1 MSARGNARKARKF
14 FPWPSPDGSLI
25 LNGSMDAEIQK
36 AVDGGKLTVQAG
48 QALEKLLPGS
58 YCFHKS
64 WGFGRVESINFLV
77 SQLTVDFRAK
87 KGHSMQ
93 LQYAAESLQPIPPEH
108 ILALKASDLPGLK
121 AKAKEDP
128 VGLMRTILESFGGKA
143 SQDQISQ
150 ALMPEVFN
158 ETEWKRWWEGAKK
171 ALKKDG
177 HFSLPAKKGEPI
189 LLREQAVSRHD
200 EVLEQFFHARQLKD
214 QLNALDA
221 IIKSLDSFPDPA
233 PLRPIVIA
241 AEDASRKSLKLRPAA
256 AFEMLLAR
264 NEICEKTGI
273 EPTPGA
279 PALAQ
284 MLRDEEKNLVEIL
297 PEIGAAK
304 QKRVLAAFPEAFGE
318 EWVFKA
324 IRLLLRSPGRVVAEI
339 ARLLQDQDRHLD
351 LKKEVDRSIHDH
363 SLSTDVLYWLCKER
377 NTSLFNDLI
386 SAEVFSAILTALER
400 EQMTSSRPGGRLHDL
415 LLEDRELVP
424 DLLASAEIGVVRETV
439 RKLLLTPVF
448 EELNKRSLLGRIV
461 RVYPEMQA
469 MLEGDGAE
477 RQEALIVSWE
487 SLERR
492 KEEYEDLIKKKIPEN
507 TREIAV
513 ARSYGDLRENFEFKA
528 AKEMQRV
535 LQRRQAEMETALS
548 LARGTDFSNA
558 DTGQVSIG
566 TIVTYRNLDS
576 GESQTYTILGA
587 WDGQVEKSILSY
599 QSGVSQALLGKKVGE
614 HAELPTEVG
623 TEKVEL
629 VSIEAYH
636 GAAVTA

>member
-1 MSARGNARKARKF
+1 
-14 FPWPSPDGSLI
+14 
-25 LNGSMDAEIQK
+25 MDAEIQK
-36 AVDGGKLTVQAG
+36 AVDGGKLTSQAG
-48 QALEKLLPGS
+48 KALEKLMPGS

-64 WGFGRVESINFLV
+64 WGFGRVEAVNFLV
-77 SQLTVDFRAK
+77 SQLTVDFRTK

-108 ILALKASDLPGLK
+108 ILALKASDLAGLK

-128 VGLMRTILESFGGKA
+128 VGLMRTILNSFGGKA
-143 SQDQISQ
+143 TQDQISG

-158 ETEWKRWWEGAKK
+158 DTEWKRWWDSAKK

-177 HFSLPAKKGEPI
+177 HFSIPAKKGEPI
-189 LLREQAVSRHD
+189 LLREEAVSRVD
-200 EVLEQFFHARQLKD
+200 EVLEQFFQARQLKD
-214 QLNALDA
+214 QLVALDA
-221 IIKSLDSFPDPA
+221 IIKNLDGFSDPA
-233 PLRPIVIA
+233 PLRPVVVA
-241 AEDASRKSLKLRPAA
+241 TEEASRKSVKLKPEA
-256 AFEMLLAR
+256 AFELLLAR
-264 NEICEKTGI
+264 NEICEKTKI
-273 EPTPGA
+273 EPSPGA
-279 PALAQ
+279 PTLAQ
-284 MLRDEEKNLVEIL
+284 MLRDEEKDLLEVL

-318 EWVFKA
+318 EWVAKA

-339 ARLLQDQDRHLD
+339 ARLLQDQERHLD
-351 LKKEVDRSIHDH
+351 LKKEIDRSIRDH

-377 NTSLFNDLI
+377 NTSVFNDLI
-386 SAEVFSAILTALER
+386 TAEVFSAILTALER
-400 EQMTSSRPGGRLHDL
+400 DQLVSSRPGGRLHDL

-424 DLLASAEIGVVRETV
+424 DLLASAEVGVVRETM

-469 MLEGDGAE
+469 LLEGDSGD

-535 LQRRQAEMETALS
+535 LQRRQAEMEVALS
-548 LARGTDFSNA
+548 RARGTDFANA
-558 DTGQVSIG
+558 DTSVVSIG
-566 TIVTYRNLDS
+566 TTVTYRNLET
-576 GESQTYTILGA
+576 GASQTYTILGA
-587 WDGQVEKSILSY
+587 WDGKAEQNILSY
-599 QSGVSQALLGKKVGE
+599 QSGIGQGLIGKKVGE
-614 HAELPTEVG
+614 EIELPTEDG

-629 VSIEAYH
+629 VSIEAYQP
-636 GAAVTA
+636 AAVTASA